1 MHRLELLELQ
11 GQLELEELVVQLE
24 QQQVRLGQRQEQHKQ
39 ELGYR
44 STMEQE
50 RHSTSWHRSSD
61 RDHGSVRGHSN
72 VHDHSTSRDRSSV
85 HDHSTSH
92 DRCNHGNPKPK
103 QSSRHR
109 PGPSQRS
116 RQTLLDQVQQYGSFS
131 ILQNVF

>member
-1 MHRLELLELQ
+1 MHRLEQQELLERQ
-11 GQLELEELVVQLE
+11 GQLELEGLVVQLE
-24 QQQVRLGQRQEQHKQ
+24 QQQERLGQRQEQHNHKL

-50 RHSTSWHRSSD
+50 RHSTSWHRSNGHD
-61 RDHGSVRGHSN
+61 RG
-72 VHDHSTSRDRSSV
+72 SV